1 MNELDVRY
9 QLNRVQEDA
18 LRYGYTPILEYFNP
32 DNNRLWKL
40 FQEEGLELLRAN
52 MGRDDG
58 IADLYYALKDK
69 LPNHVIEPTCLV
81 SSDHKQSMYVT
92 IDDWR
97 TSTFSELC
105 IRHKDAPFYNAIVG
119 TCFVEND
126 LGTPTKRYYV
136 ASPFINKQRSLPE
149 CPSPYHLFDKRS
161 LQTNDMNKAIKLIM
175 GLPHLTFIHLQKLL
189 FHRSDLAGHA
199 QKMLERDL
207 GDYIALASQFIFD
220 LRHDTTLSGVDREGL
235 GSKAYAVEKALPF
248 VSSLA
253 RIISGDSSEQL
264 VATAH
269 AKDKAIEYLA
279 QAKVLQEDYDETA
292 NLQPVYVMQMTEKSP
307 VYCFM
312 TAPEAEPFG
321 YYYTTEVPSKL
332 KAFASPYE
340 MPHSVKGKI
349 AAVEINKEQL
359 TDIEGRWEY
368 LSGVGA
374 KGGEHADEV
383 SLFCVAL
390 DKEEIEELFGE

>member
-1 MNELDVRY
+1 MNELDLRY
-9 QLNRVQEDA
+9 QLNAVQEQA
-18 LRYGYTPILEYFNP
+18 LKYDTHHTLGYFNP
-32 DNNRLWKL
+32 DNNRIWKL
-40 FQEEGLELLRAN
+40 FQEDGLQLLRAN

-81 SSDHKQSMYVT
+81 SNDHKQSKYVT
-92 IDDWR
+92 LDNW
-97 TSTFSELC
+97 SGGFSELC

-119 TCFVEND
+119 TSFVEND
-126 LGTPTKRYYV
+126 LGTPTLRYYV
-136 ASPFINKQRSLPE
+136 ASPFICKQRALPE
-149 CPSPYHLFDKRS
+149 CPNPYHLFERRS
-161 LQTNDMNKAIKLIM
+161 TQTNDINKAIKLIM
-175 GLPHLTFIHLQKLL
+175 GLPHLTFIHMQKVL
-189 FHRSDLAGHA
+189 FHRNDLAGYA

-207 GDYIALASQFIFD
+207 SDYIELARQFIFD
-220 LRHDTTLSGVDREGL
+220 LRHDTHSSIDHEGL
-235 GSKAYAVEKALPF
+235 EGKAYTVEKALPF
-248 VSSLA
+248 VTSLA

-264 VATAH
+264 VGTVH
-269 AKDKAIEYLA
+269 AKERAIEYLA
-279 QAKVLQEDYDETA
+279 EAKTLQEDYEETA

-312 TAPEAEPFG
+312 TAPETGCNP
-321 YYYTTEVPSKL
+321 YYRTEVPNKL

-359 TDIEGRWEY
+359 TDISDRWEY

-374 KGGEHADEV
+374 KVGEHAHEV